1 MRFGTWN
8 VRTLLQ
14 AGNMNAIAEELERY
28 KMEVAALQEIRWKG
42 KGIIRKPKYT
52 MYYSGN
58 ENRQG
63 NRSRLY
69 SLQKS

>member
-28 KMEVAALQEIRWKG
+28 KMDVAALQEIRWKG
-42 KGIIRKPKYT
+42 KGISRKSKYS
-52 MYYSGN
+52 MY
-58 ENRQG
+58 
-63 NRSRLY
+63 
-69 SLQKS
+69 